1 MNSSTIPKK
10 HKSYPLVSIITI
22 NFNSPQI
29 TCELI
34 ESLNTIS
41 YPNIEIIVVDNNS
54 TQNDPQIIKKR
65 FPGIILICSQINV
78 GFPGGNNLG
87 IMRAKGDYIL
97 LINNDCVVTVNFLEP
112 LVEKIENNP
121 EIGAVS
127 PKIRFFHTPEK
138 IQFAGIKPI
147 NKYTIRNHAIG
158 YWEDDNGQYDSDSET
173 YCIHGAALLIP
184 RRIIEEIG
192 MMSYI
197 YFLYYEELDWA
208 ERIKKAGYSLFYVHN
223 SLVFHKE
230 SKSTGKT
237 SPLKTYYINRNRILY
252 MRRNVHGRTFVIA
265 LLYQVFV
272 AIPKNSI
279 LFLLKGKFKFFYSYI
294 SAIIWHLKNLYNKDI
309 YENPKL

>member
-1 MNSSTIPKK
+1 MTSKIISEKNKL
-10 HKSYPLVSIITI
+10 YPLVSIITI
-22 NFNSPQI
+22 NFNSTEI

-34 ESLNTIS
+34 ESLNKIT

-54 TQNDPQIIKKR
+54 ETNNSHIIKEKY
-65 FPGIILICSQINV
+65 PGIILIKNQINV
-78 GFPGGNNLG
+78 GFSGGNNLG

-97 LINNDCVVTVNFLEP
+97 LINNDCIVTPSFLEP
-112 LVEKIENNP
+112 LIEKMENNHL
-121 EIGAVS
+121 IGAVS

-147 NKYTIRNHAIG
+147 NKYTVRNHAIG
-158 YWEDDNGQYDSDSET
+158 YWEDDNGQYDTDSET
-173 YCIHGAALLIP
+173 YCIHGAAVLTS
-184 RRIIEEIG
+184 RKIIEKIG

-208 ERIKKAGYSLFYVHN
+208 ERIKKAGYLLYYVHN

-252 MRRNVHGRTFVIA
+252 MRRNIHGKTFIIA
-265 LLYQVFV
+265 LLYQIFI

-279 LFLLKGKFKFFYSYI
+279 LFLIKGKLNLFYSYI
-294 SAIIWHLKNLYNKDI
+294 SAIFWHLNNVFNKDI
-309 YENPKL
+309 HENPKL